1 MMQGGAMLN
10 LYWRSG
16 SNTRNLIEKPFA
28 NEQQL
33 EKYIF
38 DNQEI
43 LGGDIVIIHR
53 QIRTGSR
60 QGIPD
65 MIGVDQEGRICVF
78 ELKNVVAD
86 EGILP
91 QALQYAMWAETSPD
105 SIRAIWLES
114 KNAPDDIEIDWP
126 NLEIRVILIAP
137 AFKLNVQRMAR
148 RIGFDIQLIQVR
160 RYCLDDDEVLLV
172 EVLDEEAPPK
182 PGLTTVRG
190 DWTWEY
196 YEQEH
201 GKDAT
206 AEFRQAVESVASV
219 VERRGWSLQY
229 NLNKRYTG
237 FKLGNKVVLEVRWQ
251 GTHAWKLAA
260 KLDEGAADGFH
271 GMRWEFQ
278 SYRQPFHLALFAPL
292 AGMNSAQDIAE
303 MEPWLEQAYR
313 RVSGKDA

>member
-1 MMQGGAMLN
+1 MLN

-16 SNTRNLIEKPFA
+16 NDTRTLIEKPFA

-43 LGGDIVIIHR
+43 LGGDVVIIHR

-65 MIGVDQEGRICVF
+65 MIGVDQEGRICVL
-78 ELKNVVAD
+78 EIKNVMAD
-86 EGILP
+86 EIILP

-114 KNAPDDIEIDWP
+114 KSAPDDIEIDWA

-137 AFKLNVQRMAR
+137 AFKLNVQRMAP
-148 RIGFDIQLIQVR
+148 RIGFDIELIQVR

-172 EVLDEEAPPK
+172 EVLDEEAAPR
-182 PGLTTVRG
+182 PGITTVKG

-196 YEQEH
+196 YEEQH
-201 GKDAT
+201 GTEAT
-206 AEFRQAVESVASV
+206 SEFRKAVEQVAAFV
-219 VERRGWSLQY
+219 QRKGWQLPY
-229 NLNKRYTG
+229 NLNKTYIG
-237 FKLGNKVVLEVRWQ
+237 FKLGYKVVFDVDWT
-251 GTHAWKLAA
+251 GTHSWKIKA
-260 KLDEGAADGFH
+260 KLEEGTARDFH
-271 GMRWEFQ
+271 GQRWEYQ
-278 SYRQPFHLALFAPL
+278 SYERPFRNAIFAPL
-292 AGMNSAQDIAE
+292 AGMSSAGDISE
-303 MEPWLEQAYR
+303 IEPWLEQAYR
-313 RVSGKDA
+313 RVSGRDA